1 MRENFV
7 VLEKQSQINNLKSDN
22 ERSGR
27 LQNEVVLTPSPNGE
41 LCAAN
46 GSDKEIEIQC
56 DECSHYLECFEVG
69 KNFQIIHQQN

>member
-1 MRENFV
+1 MRTMEDKI
-7 VLEKQSQINNLKSDN
+7 E
-22 ERSGR
+22 
-27 LQNEVVLTPSPNGE
+27 LTPSPNGE